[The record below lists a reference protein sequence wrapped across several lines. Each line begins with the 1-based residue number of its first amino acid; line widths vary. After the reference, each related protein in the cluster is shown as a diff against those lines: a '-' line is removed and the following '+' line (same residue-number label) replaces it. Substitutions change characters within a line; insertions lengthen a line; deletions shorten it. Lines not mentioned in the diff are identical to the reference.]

1 MQSIDHSWAFA
12 EWWANTFPATQCPPL
27 PKKKGDLGLTAEMA
41 LQSDDAALF
50 QNLFGN
56 GGLGSGS
63 MPADTVARRNRGQL
77 LPQDI
82 PHLRAVGLEWEAQ
95 ELQQK
100 VQRQQDQSAADE
112 FLALQKRNLQRD
124 RAVQER
130 ISETSHDRW
139 ARMLSNPPSPQAT
152 AAARAAWG
160 VTGD

>member
-1 MQSIDHSWAFA
+1 MNMDHTADFA
-12 EWWANTFPATQCPPL
+12 KWWSKTFPGTQCPPL

-63 MPADTVARRNRGQL
+63 MPADTVARRNSGQL

-124 RAVQER
+124 RAVQGR

-139 ARMLSNPPSPQAT
+139 ARMLSNPPSPKAIAQ
-152 AAARAAWG
+152 ARAALG
-160 VTGD
+160 ITGH

>member
-1 MQSIDHSWAFA
+1 MNIDHTADFA
-12 EWWANTFPATQCPPL
+12 TWWSQTFPGTQFPPL
-27 PKKKGDLGLTAEMA
+27 PKKKGDLGLTAEIA
-41 LQSDDAALF
+41 LQSDAPALF

-63 MPADTVARRNRGQL
+63 MPADTVARRHSGQL

-82 PHLRAVGLEWEAQ
+82 PHLRALGLEWEAQ

-112 FLALQKRNLQRD
+112 FLALQKRNLQRG
-124 RAVQER
+124 RPVQER

-139 ARMLSNPPSPQAT
+139 ARMLSNPRSPQAI
-152 AAARAAWG
+152 AQARAALG
-160 VTGD
+160 ITGH